1 MSLRA
6 TRREVL
12 KGGVAAGAG
21 VAAAS
26 ALPASIAQALAA
38 AAAPACS
45 ALSAIEHVVI
55 LIQENRSFDQYFGRY
70 RGVRGFDDRSVLMG
84 VGDDGTKVFKQSYPT
99 GAIGTFPNPA
109 LPFHIQ
115 TSPAAPQQG
124 DCTNDVEHQWKG
136 QHAMWNNG
144 SLDQWIS
151 THLNT
156 NPGAG
161 GKFAGITVGYYEGS
175 PARDHSGDVDLH
187 WALAD
192 NFTICDNYFCS
203 VIGGTDINRLY
214 SLSGTCD
221 PDGWD
226 GGCQFLDT
234 KIGTIQNPGAD
245 LGTGGKWVPY
255 PQLLQNAGISWKVYG
270 TQDAHLGDN
279 VLRYFPQFRP
289 SGGNPTLAANAF
301 GSSTFPTD
309 FTADCAAGTLPQVS
323 WVLTNLPDTEHA
335 PAAIEWGQDIIH
347 TVVLA
352 MLQSPLWPKS
362 ALFVTYDEN
371 GGFFDHVPP
380 LVPPAASN
388 PLSAGEYL
396 DTTKLSATA
405 TAEAGTYASNPIGLG
420 FRVPTLV
427 ISPFSR
433 NTAPTTGPLVCS
445 DPFDHTSLLRF
456 LERLF
461 KVPLPDRDPV
471 SKRPGLSPWRRQAVG
486 DLTSAF
492 NFAAGGLVSAPTL
505 PITNRADPRV
515 LAECPSPAG
524 TLATT
529 TFDMGYP
536 LPATTPMPTQEPLPP
551 GATVRRPSGPCAPA
565 DVPEGIPPLGLAATG
580 VALAAAA
587 WWARR
592 IAANRSNSGPNSTS

>member
-1 MSLRA
+1 MALRA

-26 ALPASIAQALAA
+26 ALPSSIAHALKAA
-38 AAAPACS
+38 AAAPVCGSLAD
-45 ALSAIEHVVI
+45 IEHVVI
-55 LIQENRSFDQYFGRY
+55 FIQENRSFDQYFGRY
-70 RGVRGFDDRSVLMG
+70 RGVRGFDDRSVVMG
-84 VGDDGTKVFKQSYPT
+84 VGDDGTQVYKQSYPP

-109 LPFHIQ
+109 LPFHLQ

-124 DCTNDVEHQWKG
+124 DCTNDVDHQWMS

-144 SLDQWIS
+144 SLDRWIP
-151 THLNT
+151 THLAT
-156 NPGAG
+156 NPQAG
-161 GKFAGITVGYYEGS
+161 GKFAGVTVGYYEGS
-175 PARDHSGDVDLH
+175 PARDHSGDVDLY

-214 SLSGTCD
+214 SLTGTCD

-234 KIGTIQNPGAD
+234 KVGTVESPGANV
-245 LGTGGKWVPY
+245 GTGGKWVPY
-255 PQLLQNAGISWKVYG
+255 PQLLQNAGVTWKVYG
-270 TQDAHLGDN
+270 TPDSQLGDN

-289 SGGNPTLAANAF
+289 SSGNVSLSGNAF
-301 GSSTFPTD
+301 GSNSFPAD
-309 FTADCAAGTLPQVS
+309 FIADCVAGTLPQVS
-323 WVLTNLPDTEHA
+323 WLLADLPDTEHA
-335 PAAIEWGQDIIH
+335 PAAIEWGQDIVH
-347 TVVLA
+347 KAVLA
-352 MLQSPLWPKS
+352 MLQSPLWPKT
-362 ALFVTYDEN
+362 AMFLTYDEN

-380 LVPPAASN
+380 PVPPAASN

-405 TAEAGTYASNPIGLG
+405 IAEAGTYAGNPIGLG

-427 ISPFSR
+427 LSPFTR
-433 NTAPTTGPLVCS
+433 NIAPTTGPLVCS
-445 DPFDHTSLLRF
+445 DRFDHTSLLLF
-456 LERLF
+456 LEKVF
-461 KVPLPDRDPV
+461 KVAVPDRDPV
-471 SKRPGLSPWRRQAVG
+471 NQKPGLSPWRRQEVG

-492 NFAAGGLVSAPTL
+492 NFADGAHVAAPSL
-505 PITNRADPRV
+505 PIPNRADPRV

-524 TLATT
+524 TLATPA
-529 TFDMGYP
+529 FDQGYP
-536 LPATTPMPTQEPLPP
+536 LPAATPMPAQESLPA
-551 GATVRRPSGPCAPA
+551 GASVRRPSGTCTTTV
-565 DVPEGIPPLGLAATG
+565 VPENVPPWGVAAG

-592 IAANRSNSGPNSTS
+592 VADNRPAAGGTQS